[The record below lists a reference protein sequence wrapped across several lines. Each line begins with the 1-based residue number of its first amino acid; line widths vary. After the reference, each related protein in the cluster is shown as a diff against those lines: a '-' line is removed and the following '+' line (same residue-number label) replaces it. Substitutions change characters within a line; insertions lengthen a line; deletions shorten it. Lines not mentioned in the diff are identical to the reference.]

1 MIRSNNL
8 VYSLILSLI
17 ILFTILSFASALAGT
32 NSPSSDVGS
41 KAAALSSE
49 VDKDSG
55 GFCEFCLEE
64 TGDEII

>member
-8 VYSLILSLI
+8 IYSLILSLI
-17 ILFTILSFASALAGT
+17 ILFTTLSFASALAGT

-49 VDKDSG
+49 VDKDG
-55 GFCEFCLEE
+55 GFCEYCLEE
-64 TGDEII
+64 TSDEII